1 MSYLV
6 AVSEQNSGENTD
18 LDLCNEDRNLLRIR
32 EKERRSQEVLEDKKQ
47 FSEKTPLFAE
57 PYKTNKGDEL
67 SSRIQNMLGNYEEVK
82 EFMSNKSCQN
92 LIGIPKSVAPQFPP
106 RQPDRLYFPEKAIHT
121 LPSSFQHLT
130 RRPPVGPMVVPPR
143 PPSHSSHYQKAQ
155 SGTEPASGLHSKS
168 HSLPSTRSH
177 GQEHGRGGWD
187 TQAGFPHSHNGK
199 PGSGEGRAHGLQA
212 SPLALSPFLPCLL
225 SSPVA
230 PLSPL
235 HSSQHINSRSQNSSK
250 SHGSTYSQTKSLQDL
265 VTGSQEKESRDSP
278 AITLTSTTQPSS
290 QTFPPSLTSKAS
302 AMQQKPTAYVRPMD
316 GQDQASF
323 ESLELKPLLEEY
335 HEGPNED
342 VSDLKAKVKAVLS
355 KLETPSEPKEETDED
370 LSDLKA
376 KAKAELYK
384 FETSSE
390 PIEQTNPID
399 VQSIEEILREMTR
412 SWPPPLTAL
421 NTPTKAEPSKFP
433 FPAKELQPE
442 GSVAKDQKQYGAPS
456 ETFPGSQPRTS
467 MLQDDL
473 QLSDSEESGDDQVV
487 EKSPSS
493 LAPPSSL
500 QSQPK
505 SVASAHSSSSE
516 SGSTSDSDSSSDSET
531 ESRSSDSE
539 ANDPP
544 RAPAP
549 EPEPPSSNK
558 WQLDNWLTKV
568 NPPAVPTESPS
579 GIAQGDGCEEGKKQ
593 ERSISS
599 NSSQQHA
606 ELREPPH
613 KSQVAR
619 APQKAPLPTKHS
631 CQKPPAHAEE
641 SLSRQTVGIK
651 RPGKPLVHEGS
662 KRVLKVES
670 EPAPLEVTDQSFR
683 DKPKVKKA
691 VKTKSNDKKDLK
703 PGLQEPSEK
712 KKDKSSHQANTKPF
726 LEPRLMGDA
735 QARGALSPLRQGQGT
750 APIRTSSHRPQD
762 LHKEKLPL
770 PLREKLLSPV
780 RDPPTHEHLVVKI
793 DLCHLE
799 KVPQPPRKNGHQR
812 KAETKDLPG
821 VRKQDLKRKATD
833 TPEESL
839 AKKKRGEKE
848 ETDRKKMKSEKNP
861 KSLQSSANKDSSKLK
876 ASKASSETQ
885 KKDVFPP
892 LPAVSAAQPAPK
904 SAKMTQKRPRNET
917 DELPAVDNPAKKS
930 NHKESLFA
938 KHRKVEGNHTELSKG
953 IKGSAGDVTKP
964 FPVPSLPNGTSKPRR
979 PLLKFEKQHS
989 KEYYI
994 EQAQRLKHKADAMT
1008 DKTGKAFQYLEAALL
1023 FIEYGIALESDVLEP
1038 KSAYSIFSDTIVL
1051 IKFIMT
1057 LKPFADSSVSSH
1069 GKIFAVLRMRCQSIL
1084 HMAMFGYKK
1093 DTAMRYSRLLNDH
1106 FKSNFR
1112 VIQAPS
1118 SGVARSTGLPSP
1130 LSPIPSPAGSVS
1142 SQPGSN
1148 ESNGVGH
1155 SSIGNSTGSTVTVSC
1170 HISSVTSSYVNIT
1183 SYILHAYEIWEK
1195 ADTLA
1200 RKNKEFFAELS
1211 RATSALALTSSLT
1224 DLVHYIRQGL
1234 QWLRLEANMP

>member
-1 MSYLV
+1 S
-6 AVSEQNSGENTD
+6 
-18 LDLCNEDRNLLRIR
+18 LCNEDRNLLRIR

-92 LIGIPKSVAPQFPP
+92 LIGIPKSVGPQFLPG
-106 RQPDRLYFPEKAIHT
+106 QPDRPYFPEKAIHT

-168 HSLPSTRSH
+168 RSLPSARSH

-278 AITLTSTTQPSS
+278 AVTLTSTTQPSS

-342 VSDLKAKVKAVLS
+342 VSDLKAKVKAELS

-376 KAKAELYK
+376 KAKAELSK

-390 PIEQTNPID
+390 PIE
-399 VQSIEEILREMTR
+399 EMTR

-433 FPAKELQPE
+433 FPTKELQPE

-456 ETFPGSQPRTS
+456 EMFPGSQPRTS

-493 LAPPSSL
+493 PAPPSSL

-549 EPEPPSSNK
+549 EPEPPTSNK

-579 GIAQGDGCEEGKKQ
+579 DIARGDGPEGGKKQ

-619 APQKAPLPTKHS
+619 APQEAPLPTKGS

-641 SLSRQTVGIK
+641 PSARQTVGIK
-651 RPGKPLVHEGS
+651 RPGKPLVHEGP
-662 KRVLKVES
+662 KRVPKVES
-670 EPAPLEVTDQSFR
+670 EPGPLEVTDQSFR
-683 DKPKVKKA
+683 DKPKVKKP
-691 VKTKSNDKKDLK
+691 VKTKSSDKKDLK

-712 KKDKSSHQANTKPF
+712 KKDKGSHQANTKPF
-726 LEPRLMGDA
+726 LESRLMGDA
-735 QARGALSPLRQGQGT
+735 QARDALSPLPQGQGT

-812 KAETKDLPG
+812 KAESKDLPG

-885 KKDVFPP
+885 KKEVLPP

-904 SAKMTQKRPRNET
+904 SANMTQKRPRNET
-917 DELPAVDNPAKKS
+917 NEPPAMDNPAKKKS
-930 NHKESLFA
+930 NHKDPLFA
-938 KHRKVEGNHTELSKG
+938 KHRKVEGNDTELSKG
-953 IKGSAGDVTKP
+953 IKVGDVTKP

-1106 FKSNFR
+1106 FKVGHR

-1118 SGVARSTGLPSP
+1118 PGVARSTGLPSP

-1148 ESNGVGH
+1148 DSNGVGH

-1195 ADTLA
+1195 ADALA

>member
-1 MSYLV
+1 S
-6 AVSEQNSGENTD
+6 
-18 LDLCNEDRNLLRIR
+18 LCNEDRNLLRIR
-32 EKERRSQEVLEDKKQ
+32 EKERRSQEVLEDKKT

-57 PYKTNKGDEL
+57 PYKTNKEDEL

-92 LIGIPKSVAPQFPP
+92 LIGIPMSCAPLFPP
-106 RQPDRLYFPEKAIHT
+106 GQPDRPYFPEKAIRT
-121 LPSSFQHLT
+121 LPSSFQQLT

-155 SGTEPASGLHSKS
+155 SGTELASGLHSKS
-168 HSLPSTRSH
+168 HSLPSARSH
-177 GQEHGRGGWD
+177 GQEYGRGGRD

-212 SPLALSPFLPCLL
+212 SPLALSPSPFLPCLL

-235 HSSQHINSRSQNSSK
+235 HSSQQINSRSQNSSK

-265 VTGSQEKESRDSP
+265 VAGSQEKESRDSP
-278 AITLTSTTQPSS
+278 AIILTSTTQPSS

-316 GQDQASF
+316 GQDQAPF

-342 VSDLKAKVKAVLS
+342 VSDLKAKVKAELS

-376 KAKAELYK
+376 KAKAELSK
-384 FETSSE
+384 FETLSE
-390 PIEQTNPID
+390 PIE
-399 VQSIEEILREMTR
+399 EMTR

-433 FPAKELQPE
+433 FPTKVRQPL
-442 GSVAKDQKQYGAPS
+442 SAR
-456 ETFPGSQPRTS
+456 TFDKLEESFLALACVS
-467 MLQDDL
+467 DDL
-473 QLSDSEESGDDQVV
+473 QLSDSEESGDDQVAMLL
-487 EKSPSS
+487 SNFISWWPC
-493 LAPPSSL
+493 SSL

-531 ESRSSDSE
+531 ESHSSDSE
-539 ANDPP
+539 VNEPP

-549 EPEPPSSNK
+549 EPEPPTSNK

-568 NPPAVPTESPS
+568 NPPAVPTESLS
-579 GIAQGDGCEEGKKQ
+579 DIARGDGGEEGKKQ
-593 ERSISS
+593 ERGISS
-599 NSSQQHA
+599 NSCQQHA
-606 ELREPPH
+606 ELREPPP

-619 APQKAPLPTKHS
+619 APQEAPLPTKGS

-641 SLSRQTVGIK
+641 PSPRQTVGIK
-651 RPGKPLVHEGS
+651 RPSKPLVHEGP
-662 KRVLKVES
+662 KRGLKVES
-670 EPAPLEVTDQSFR
+670 EPGPLEVTDQSLR
-683 DKPKVKKA
+683 DKPKVKKT
-691 VKTKSNDKKDLK
+691 VKTKSSDRKDLK

-712 KKDKSSHQANTKPF
+712 KKDKGSHQAKAKPF

-735 QARGALSPLRQGQGT
+735 QARDAVSPLPQGQGT
-750 APIRTSSHRPQD
+750 TPVRTSSHRPQD

-770 PLREKLLSPV
+770 PLGEKLLSPV
-780 RDPPTHEHLVVKI
+780 RDPPTRERLVVKI

-821 VRKQDLKRKATD
+821 VRKQNLKRTAMD

-839 AKKKRGEKE
+839 AKKKRVEKE
-848 ETDRKKMKSEKNP
+848 ETDRKKMKSEKET

-885 KKDVFPP
+885 KKDVLPP
-892 LPAVSAAQPAPK
+892 LLAVSPAPK
-904 SAKMTQKRPRNET
+904 SAKMTQKRPKNET
-917 DELPAVDNPAKKS
+917 DELPAMGNPARKKS
-930 NHKESLFA
+930 NHKDPLFP
-938 KHRKVEGNHTELSKG
+938 KHRKMEGNHTELSKG

-964 FPVPSLPNGTSKPRR
+964 FSVPSLPNGTSKPRR

-1084 HMAMFGYKK
+1084 HMTMFGYKK

-1118 SGVARSTGLPSP
+1118 PGVARSTGLPSP

-1142 SQPGSN
+1142 SQLGSN
-1148 ESNGVGH
+1148 DSNGVGH
-1155 SSIGNSTGSTVTVSC
+1155 NGIGNSTGSTVTVSC

-1195 ADTLA
+1195 ADALA

-1234 QWLRLEANMP
+1234 EWLRLEANMP